1 MCAIF
6 TTLASI
12 FSPRSNNI
20 LGAQKN
26 VAEFCNT
33 EVPPTSFR
41 LQVTLRVVFILF
53 VGHSLGQT
61 EGLVLVTFSIA
72 VTKYL
77 ARNKKGLL

>member
-1 MCAIF
+1 MF
-6 TTLASI
+6 TTLASV
-12 FSPRSNNI
+12 FHTG

-26 VAEFCNT
+26 VTEFTNT
-33 EVPPTSFR
+33 EVPPTCPFR
-41 LQVTLRVVFILF
+41 LQVTLGVVFISF

-77 ARNKKGLL
+77 VRNKKGLL